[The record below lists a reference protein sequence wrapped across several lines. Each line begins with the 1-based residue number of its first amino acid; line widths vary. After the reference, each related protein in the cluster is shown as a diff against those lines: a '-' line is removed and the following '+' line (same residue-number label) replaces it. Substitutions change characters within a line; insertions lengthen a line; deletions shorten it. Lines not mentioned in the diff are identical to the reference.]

1 MIVGAGFAGYRAART
16 LSRMSRGK
24 ADITLLNPTD
34 YFLYLPLLPQVAAG
48 VLEPRRVTV
57 SLSGT
62 LPGVRLVLGEADG
75 VDMDART
82 VHCTGPE
89 GRAGTLAYDR
99 LVLAVGSVNKLLPI
113 PGVAEH
119 AHGFRGLPEA
129 LYLRDHVTRQ
139 VELAAAAG
147 DREECAA
154 RCTFV
159 VVGAGY
165 TGTEVAAQGK
175 TYTDAQVRRRPL
187 RQGLRPRWLLLDV
200 APRVL
205 PELDERLSR
214 TADRVLRERGVD
226 VRMGTSV
233 REATHEGVVLTD
245 GEFVPTRTLVWCVGV
260 RPDPLVESVGEPL
273 ERGRLV
279 VDPFLQVPGR
289 PEVFACGDA
298 AAVPDLD
305 RPGEFTPMTAQHAWR
320 QGRTA
325 AVNVAASLGVGTPRP
340 YRHRDLGF
348 VVDLG
353 GARAAANPLG
363 VPLSGL
369 AAGAVTRG
377 YHLAAM
383 PGNRVRVAADWLLNA
398 VLPRQAVQLGLVRS
412 WSVPLESASPELARV
427 PGGPPREAEGPGGSG
442 EGPGGS
448 GADADASAVGADE
461 SGDTGGV
468 PITEIIDNT
477 EKAQLAGAEPPPHP
491 APNVPHE
498 QPAPGRPGDEPA
510 RGRTNAQ
517 PASAEPRAEPASRP
531 GGEFAKTRPGPEP
544 AKSGPSAEPAK
555 NQLGGEPAKSRP
567 RPGPA
572 KAQPGPEPARNQP
585 GGEPGKSQPGGE
597 PAERPPG
604 GEPAKS
610 ERAPEPAKL
619 QPSGEPAEYPPG
631 GEPAKSEAAPE
642 PAKGQPGGEPAKA
655 QPEPEPAKS
664 QPGGEPAKNQPGGEP
679 AKGQPGGEPAKQ
691 PPGGEPA
698 RGRTNTEPAPAD
710 LRAEPASRPGGE
722 PGKNQ
727 PGGEPAKVQPAPEPA
742 KGQPGGEPAKN
753 QPGGEPARNQ
763 PGGEPEAPRPGP
775 PPVR

>member
-24 ADITLLNPTD
+24 ADVTLLNPTD

-75 VDMDART
+75 IDLDGRT
-82 VHCTGPE
+82 VRYTGPE

-139 VELAAAAG
+139 MELAAAAG
-147 DREECAA
+147 DRDECAA

-175 TYTDAQVRRRPL
+175 LYTDAQVRRRPL
-187 RQGLRPRWLLLDV
+187 PYGVRPRWMLLDI

-226 VRMGTSV
+226 VRMGASV
-233 REATHEGVVLTD
+233 KEATHEGALLTD
-245 GEFVPTRTLVWCVGV
+245 GESVPTRTLVWCVGV
-260 RPDPLVESVGEPL
+260 RPDPLVEGTGEPL

-279 VDPFLQVPGR
+279 VDPYLQVPGR

-298 AAVPDLD
+298 AAVPDLEH
-305 RPGEFTPMTAQHAWR
+305 PGGFTPMTAQHAWR
-320 QGRTA
+320 QGRIA
-325 AVNVAASLGVGTPRP
+325 AVNVAASLGVGQARP

-353 GARAAANPLG
+353 GTRAAANPLG

-369 AAGAVTRG
+369 PAGVVTRG

-427 PGGPPREAEGPGGSG
+427 PGGPAGRTDADAGGTGGSWPGGGVRESGQGARESG
-442 EGPGGS
+442 EGAGEPG
-448 GADADASAVGADE
+448 E
-461 SGDTGGV
+461 TGGV
-468 PITEIIDNT
+468 PLAEVIDNT
-477 EKAQLAGAEPPPHP
+477 EKAQLAGAEPAPHP
-491 APNVPHE
+491 
-498 QPAPGRPGDEPA
+498 RPPTK
-510 RGRTNAQ
+510 R
-517 PASAEPRAEPASRP
+517 SADRPTAEPAKGRP
-531 GGEFAKTRPGPEP
+531 GGEP
-544 AKSGPSAEPAK
+544 AGSQPTPEPAK
-555 NQLGGEPAKSRP
+555 NQ
-567 RPGPA
+567 PG
-572 KAQPGPEPARNQP
+572 GPEPAQSRP
-585 GGEPGKSQPGGE
+585 GG
-597 PAERPPG
+597 
-604 GEPAKS
+604 
-610 ERAPEPAKL
+610 
-619 QPSGEPAEYPPG
+619 
-631 GEPAKSEAAPE
+631 E
-642 PAKGQPGGEPAKA
+642 PAKGQPG
-655 QPEPEPAKS
+655 PEPAKNQPGPEPAKN
-664 QPGGEPAKNQPGGEP
+664 QPGGEPAKNQPGGQ
-679 AKGQPGGEPAKQ
+679 AAGSGAAAGQGRHGGKS
-691 PPGGEPA
+691 
-698 RGRTNTEPAPAD
+698 GRA
-710 LRAEPASRPGGE
+710 RPG
-722 PGKNQ
+722 PG
-727 PGGEPAKVQPAPEPA
+727 PR
-742 KGQPGGEPAKN
+742 
-753 QPGGEPARNQ
+753 RNQ
-763 PGGEPEAPRPGP
+763 PGGGAGRDRTGGRQAKAQPGP
-775 PPVR
+775 EPARGGPGGRPERGRTAAETGERAEGPTAPAEERRPESGPAAPHPGPGPVRRIDIPTEGDS